1 MCNFIYYIHYTNLA
15 QIGLFFLLISV
26 SFKNNS
32 ACWVWVCTPVILML
46 GRRRQKYLRSE
57 ASLG

>member
-1 MCNFIYYIHYTNLA
+1 M
-15 QIGLFFLLISV
+15 LISV

-32 ACWVWVCTPVILML
+32 AYWIWVYTPVILML
-46 GRRRQKYLRSE
+46 GRGRQKYLKSE